1 VNNDGI
7 LDLILGGNQYEFKPQ
22 FSRLDSN
29 YGSVLLGSKSG
40 TFSWLPKSNIGRIW
54 KVFGILSAV
63 TIVEVYLGILKPDF
77 LFMNDFL
84 SMNLLNWIFYAL
96 TVFKAYYI
104 VYAFMHMEGEKS
116 SLRSAVVFPVIFLI
130 LYLLFILLT
139 EGDYI
144 YEVFKNSTIKW
155 NF

>member
-1 VNNDGI
+1 MSHEHV
-7 LDLILGGNQYEFKPQ
+7 
-22 FSRLDSN
+22 SN
-29 YGSVLLGSKSG
+29 
-40 TFSWLPKSNIGRIW
+40 TGRIW

-77 LFMNDFL
+77 LHMNSFL

-96 TVFKAYYI
+96 TIFKAYYI
-104 VYAFMHMEGEKS
+104 VWAFMHMEGEKS
-116 SLRSAVVFPVIFLI
+116 TLRSAVVFPVIFLI

-139 EGDYI
+139 EGNYI